1 MKLLYVAPRDFPRR
15 VANRVQTMKMAE
27 AFSRHSDFVL
37 VVSKLH
43 CTLDELWDFY
53 GITHPFEIETIGE
66 PRLRPMTPFYMPGI
80 LASIFRHRPQML
92 YLREELPAWALSF
105 AYRNMGFELLDYLP
119 NRSNRYPGIVRRSR
133 KTFVISKGLRETA
146 IESGLP
152 AEKLEL
158 LPDGVD
164 LSAFAISDD
173 KLAARTR
180 VRLPADGKIVLYTGR
195 LSDWKGVD
203 VLVKSAKLLPEQV
216 RIVIVGGF
224 EGEPQ
229 LLQQLVDEEGVKG
242 RVEIR
247 EFVPH
252 SEVPYLLKA
261 ADVLVIPNK
270 PTSRLSTHHTSP
282 LKLFEYMAS
291 ERPIVVSDLPSMREI
306 VDDDSAVL
314 VSAGDPEA
322 LARGLMRAIEGG
334 PEIDKLVVEARKRV
348 GQYSWDARAK
358 HVLASLEK

>member
-1 MKLLYVAPRDFPRR
+1 
-15 VANRVQTMKMAE
+15 MKMAE
-27 AFSRHSDFVL
+27 AFSRYSDFAL

-43 CTLDELWDFY
+43 CTRQELWDFY
-53 GITHPFEIETIGE
+53 GVTHPFEIETIGE
-66 PRLRPMTPFYMPGI
+66 PRLRPRTLFDMPGTLRAI
-80 LASIFRHRPQML
+80 LKHRPDML
-92 YLREELPAWALSF
+92 YLREEPPAWALSF

-119 NRSNRYPGIVRRSR
+119 NRSNMYPGIVRRSQ

-146 IESGLP
+146 VENGLP

-164 LSAFAISDD
+164 LSAFAISDS

-180 VRLPADGKIVLYTGR
+180 AGLPADRKIVLYTGR

-216 RIVIVGGF
+216 RIVIVGGL

-229 LLQQLVDEEGVKG
+229 QLQQLVAEQGVEG
-242 RVEIR
+242 RVDIR
-247 EFVPH
+247 EFVSH
-252 SEVPYLLKA
+252 SEVPHLLKA

-282 LKLFEYMAS
+282 LKLFEYMAA

-306 VDDDSAVL
+306 VDDESAVL
-314 VSAGDPEA
+314 VAAGDPEA
-322 LARGLMRAIEGG
+322 LARGLVRALDGG
-334 PEIDKLVVEARKRV
+334 PEIDKLVVVARQRV
-348 GQYSWDARAK
+348 ARYSWDQRAK
-358 HVLASLEK
+358 HVIETLGK

>member
-1 MKLLYVAPRDFPRR
+1 
-15 VANRVQTMKMAE
+15 MKMAE
-27 AFSRHSDFVL
+27 AFSQHCDFAL

-43 CTLDELWDFY
+43 CTREELWDFY

-66 PRLRPMTPFYMPGI
+66 PRLRPRTLFDMPGT
-80 LASIFRHRPQML
+80 LRSIFKHRPDML
-92 YLREELPAWALSF
+92 YLREEPPAWALSF
-105 AYRNMGFELLDYLP
+105 AYRNMGFELLDYLSS
-119 NRSNRYPGIVRRSR
+119 RSNMYPGIVRRSR
-133 KTFVISKGLRETA
+133 KTFVISKGLRKTA
-146 IESGLP
+146 VENGLP
-152 AEKLEL
+152 SEKLEI

-164 LSAFAISDD
+164 LAAFTIPDD

-180 VRLPADGKIVLYTGR
+180 VGLPADRKIVLYTGR

-229 LLQQLVDEEGVKG
+229 RLQQLVVEEGVEN

-282 LKLFEYMAS
+282 LKMFEYMAAG
-291 ERPIVVSDLPSMREI
+291 RPIVVSDLPSMREI
-306 VDDDSAVL
+306 VDDFSAVL
-314 VSAGDPEA
+314 VPAGDPEA
-322 LARGLMRAIEGG
+322 LAQGLVKAIDGG
-334 PEIDKLVVEARKRV
+334 PEIDKLVIEARKRV
-348 GQYSWDARAK
+348 GRYSWDARAK
-358 HVLASLEK
+358 HVLETLEK